1 MLNLRLAY
9 HRLSCSEKTLFK
21 ENSMKHIDIKRKYQ
35 KETEAVHDNLA
46 YLMNRNIKTRVRK
59 LHL

>member
-1 MLNLRLAY
+1 
-9 HRLSCSEKTLFK
+9 
-21 ENSMKHIDIKRKYQ
+21 MKHIDIKRKYQ
-35 KETEAVHDNLA
+35 EETEAVHDNLA